1 MSEWM
6 FQWSLLGKSIEEIIE
21 KCRNPK
27 PTVKEV
33 RETIEREREKF
44 EETCL
49 KRVVAKA
56 KDGDVSAIDWLAK
69 RGLFEFPESFN
80 RERK

>member
-21 KCRNPK
+21 NGRNPK

-33 RETIEREREKF
+33 RETIERERK
-44 EETCL
+44 
-49 KRVVAKA
+49 
-56 KDGDVSAIDWLAK
+56 
-69 RGLFEFPESFN
+69 
-80 RERK
+80 

>member
-21 KCRNPK
+21 NCRNPK

-33 RETIEREREKF
+33 RETIERERE
-44 EETCL
+44 
-49 KRVVAKA
+49 
-56 KDGDVSAIDWLAK
+56 
-69 RGLFEFPESFN
+69 
-80 RERK
+80 